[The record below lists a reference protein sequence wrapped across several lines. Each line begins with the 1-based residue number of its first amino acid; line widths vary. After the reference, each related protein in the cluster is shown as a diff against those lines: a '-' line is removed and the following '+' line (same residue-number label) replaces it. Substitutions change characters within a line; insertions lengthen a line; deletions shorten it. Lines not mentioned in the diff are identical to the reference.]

1 MQTSEDLNRRW
12 KQWCNLDLESG
23 KAVGDVQ
30 IQTNSV
36 FIPKILISKY
46 INRLK
51 SKEKNMDSM
60 WCCSIQ

>member
-1 MQTSEDLNRRW
+1 MQTSEDLNRTW
-12 KQWCNLDLESG
+12 KQWCNLDSESG

-30 IQTNSV
+30 IQTNTV

-46 INRLK
+46 INRWK

-60 WCCSIQ
+60 WCFSIQ